1 MLRKHLGVG
10 LLIVLLFTAVAP
22 AFAQEEVVIRFF
34 HRWPQEP
41 RNSYFAALVKEFQ
54 ELYPHVRFEVD
65 YVLNDPYK
73 EKIRVLVST
82 DELPHIFTSW
92 SYSFA
97 QNLVS
102 SGRVK
107 ELSEF
112 YAENADWAKDI
123 MPAQIDRF
131 KVGDGVY
138 GVPMTI
144 DGKAFFY
151 NKAIFEKHGLQPPN
165 TTDEFIALLDQLKAL
180 GYDMPIMEGLMDAWA
195 VSHYLGTI
203 FQRILDPAVMA
214 KDYNPA
220 TGEFTDPGYIKGLE
234 FFRTLTEYMGP
245 IATAIDHETARNMFA
260 AGEVPIVYMQFA
272 EIKMLQRTGFND
284 FAFFNFPAFPDGKG
298 NPNGLTGA
306 PEGLMLAHNAPKEA
320 EEFLKFIISYDNM
333 LRYVEADGQFVAIWN
348 CLPEDLD
355 EVSLAAYNLV
365 LESDEVVPWLDN
377 AVNITIA
384 DIFMRGGQNLA
395 IGVTT
400 PEEVMA
406 QVQKA
411 AAELRKAT
419 NN

>member
-41 RNSYFAALVKEFQ
+41 RNPYFAALVKEFQ

-65 YVLNDPYK
+65 YVLNDSYK

-82 DELPHIFTSW
+82 DELPISSHPGPTL
-92 SYSFA
+92 A

-123 MPAQIDRF
+123 MPAQIDGF

-195 VSHYLGTI
+195 VSHYLGSI

-284 FAFFNFPAFPDGKG
+284 FAFSISQPSRRQGQPQWV
-298 NPNGLTGA
+298 TGA

-333 LRYVEADGQFVAIWN
+333 LRFVEADGQFVAIWN

-365 LESDEVVPWLDN
+365 LESDEVVPWFDN
-377 AVNITIA
+377 AVNITIS

-411 AAELRKAT
+411 AAELAKAT

>member
-1 MLRKHLGVG
+1 MLRKHLGVA

-34 HRWPQEP
+34 HRWPNEP

-65 YVLNDPYK
+65 YVLNDSYK

-123 MPAQIDRF
+123 MPAQIDGF

-272 EIKMLQRTGFND
+272 EIKDLQRTGFND

-298 NPNGLTGA
+298 NPNALTGA
-306 PEGLMLAHNAPKEA
+306 PEGLMLAYNAPKEA

-333 LRYVEADGQFVAIWN
+333 LRFVEADGQFVAIWN

-365 LESDEVVPWLDN
+365 LESDEVAPWLDN